1 MDDHLVELNIG
12 GVHYTTSSTTLRRYE
27 ESMLYLMLEGSVP
40 TSRDSS
46 GRYFIDRDGQLFR
59 HILNYLRTGKLVLP
73 EEFTD
78 LFNLRLEADFYRI
91 DILCGEIDELILTR
105 QEKLARKALLDS
117 EKLQHYQN
125 SNAPKFDHVQ
135 LGYHLDLI
143 EHNFLNTNNRRLQI
157 ITHFDVF
164 KILPLTVDD
173 MNMMQSFKEKIHAS
187 PNVSY
192 KANDAPCFYLG
203 NDMFELQ
210 NISYMTRAQISHI
223 LLQLNA
229 KLLNSNIAYLNSNN
243 NNAYNLSI
251 YDKWFVPKDIAD
263 KYANICMAQKALP
276 PSRTVGYIDW
286 NPQ

>member
-1 MDDHLVELNIG
+1 MDDHLVELNVG
-12 GVHYTTSSTTLRRYE
+12 GVHYTTSTTTLRRFD

-40 TSRDSS
+40 TSKDSS
-46 GRYFIDRDGQLFR
+46 GRYFIDRDGHLFR
-59 HILNYLRTGKLVLP
+59 HILNYLRTGKLLLP
-73 EEFTD
+73 EDFTD
-78 LFNLRLEADFYRI
+78 LLNLKLEADFYRI
-91 DILCGEIDELILTR
+91 DTLVMEIDELIRARL
-105 QEKLARKALLDS
+105 EKLSRKALLES

-125 SNAPKFDHVQ
+125 SNAPKYDQIQ

-173 MNMMQSFKEKIHAS
+173 MNMMQNFKEKIHSS

-192 KANDAPCFYLG
+192 KANDALCFYLG

-251 YDKWFVPKDIAD
+251 YDKWFVPKDIAE